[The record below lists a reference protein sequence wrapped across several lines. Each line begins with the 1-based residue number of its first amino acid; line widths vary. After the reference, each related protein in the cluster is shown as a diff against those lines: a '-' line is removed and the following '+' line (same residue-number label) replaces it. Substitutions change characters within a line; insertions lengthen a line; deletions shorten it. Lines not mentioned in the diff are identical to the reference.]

1 MASDS
6 NQISHLK
13 ATLHISFNPPP
24 MAPTSLPAPATET
37 DQEHITALKNVNE
50 IISTLPKSQG
60 WWFDYLFQYKG
71 FWLSTNYA
79 IKGHMLLEDHRF
91 IFKPDDI
98 ILSTFP
104 KCGTTW
110 LRALLFATV
119 SRNDYDFSNH
129 PLLTRNPQDSVPF
142 LEAFVCTNPS
152 VLENLPSP
160 RLISTHLPFSFFPES
175 LTTAS
180 GYGKFVYIGRN
191 PKDVLV
197 SKWHF
202 AQKLRPKELPPFSFE
217 EAFEMFC
224 NGVSHYGP
232 YWDHVLSYW
241 RASLEAPEKVLFL
254 KYEDMKK
261 EPVVH
266 VKRLAEFTGK
276 PFSVEEEDNGVVE
289 EIIKLCSF
297 ETLSNLE
304 VNKGSRKINENF
316 VIKHS
321 DFFRK
326 GETGDWKNHLTPE
339 MAARIDRITE
349 EKLQGSGLTFD

>member
-1 MASDS
+1 MA
-6 NQISHLK
+6 
-13 ATLHISFNPPP
+13 A
-24 MAPTSLPAPATET
+24 TSLPSPATET
-37 DQEHITALKNVNE
+37 DQEHIAALKHFNE
-50 IISTLPKSQG
+50 IIPTLPKSKG
-60 WWFDYLFQYKG
+60 WWFDHLSRYKG
-71 FWLSTNYA
+71 FWLSSQFA
-79 IKGHMLLEDHRF
+79 IKGLMF
-91 IFKPDDI
+91 IHHHFISKPDDI
-98 ILSTFP
+98 ILSTYP

-119 SRNDYDFSNH
+119 NRNACDFSNH
-129 PLLTRNPQDSVPF
+129 PLLKSNPQDFVPF
-142 LEAFVCTNPS
+142 LEAYVFMNPS
-152 VLENLPSP
+152 VLENLASP
-160 RLISTHLPFSFFPES
+160 RLLSTHLPFSLFPES
-175 LTTAS
+175 ITSAS
-180 GYGKFVYIGRN
+180 GCCKFVYICRN

-266 VKRLAEFTGK
+266 VKRLAEFIGQ

-297 ETLSNLE
+297 EKLSNLE
-304 VNKGSRKINENF
+304 VNKGSRRTNDMF
-316 VIKHS
+316 VIKNS

-326 GETGDWKNHLTPE
+326 GEAGDWKNHLTPE
-339 MAARIDRITE
+339 MAARIDQITE
-349 EKLQGSGLTFD
+349 EKLHGSGLTFA